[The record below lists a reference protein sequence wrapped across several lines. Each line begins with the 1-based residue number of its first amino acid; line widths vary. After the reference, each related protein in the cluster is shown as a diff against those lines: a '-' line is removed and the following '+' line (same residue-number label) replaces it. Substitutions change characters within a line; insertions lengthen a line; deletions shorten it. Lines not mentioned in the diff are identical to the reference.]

1 MSNLI
6 LHQYTESPFSE
17 KVRALLGFK
26 NATYQQVETSV
37 IMPRDALMPLTG
49 GYRRIPVMQAGADI
63 YCDTAIMCRVI
74 DAQYPENS
82 IYPQSRQAVVESCAL
97 WTDTFFFTVCV
108 AVAFQPA
115 SLANEPLFKD
125 EESAAAFMADRAQLS
140 EGSNQLTMP
149 FEIAEPHF
157 ISHLTS
163 LERQLGASAWLFGDE
178 PTIADF
184 STYHILW
191 FIDRRPVLQHYFE
204 PFPNVRAWYERIRAF
219 GHGNVETLS
228 GEQALGIAAASE
240 PAGISDPVIPQ
251 GFTSGQQV
259 SVMPIDYGFQPVNGG
274 LLTASTDEIALARND
289 RQAGSIVVHFPR
301 MGFQLN
307 PVTV

>member
-63 YCDTAIMCRVI
+63 YCDTALMCKVI
-74 DAQYPENS
+74 DTLYAENTIYPE
-82 IYPQSRQAVVESCAL
+82 SRQAVVESCAL

-108 AVAFQPA
+108 AIAFQPA

-157 ISHLTS
+157 ISHLTN
-163 LERQLGASAWLFGDE
+163 LDRQLGASDYLFGNE

-184 STYHILW
+184 STYHLLW
-191 FIDRRPVLQHYFE
+191 FVDRRPVLQHYFE
-204 PFPNVRAWYERIRAF
+204 PFPNVRAWYERIKAF
-219 GHGNVETLS
+219 GHGDVETIS
-228 GEQALGIAAASE
+228 GEQALSVAAASE
-240 PAGISDPVIPQ
+240 PAEIGDPAMPE
-251 GFTSGQQV
+251 GFTSGQLV
-259 SVMPIDYGFQPVNGG
+259 SVMPIDYGFQPVTGE
-274 LLTASTDEIALARND
+274 LLAASVDQISLARKDN
-289 RQAGSIVVHFPR
+289 QAGSIVVHFPR
-301 MGFQLN
+301 MGFQIN
-307 PVTV
+307 PVAV